1 MTDLSYAFT
10 IYFVTLGPVK
20 TIPAFFQATN
30 GADRRTILALAAR
43 SATVATAVALFAALF
58 ASGVLVTW
66 RVSVEAVAIAGGLVL
81 LMTSIRTLSR
91 FGPSEAAPPLEPG
104 STQSAPSFDTSWTGR
119 PVLSP
124 LAIPAIV
131 PPVGIVAI
139 LLFTALAAGDVTVQA
154 SLIGVLLVVMG
165 SNFVAMLCAGSI
177 MRMIGVPVFQVVGWV
192 FSALQAGLATQ
203 AIINSV
209 RGLNL

>member
-1 MTDLSYAFT
+1 MTDLGYAFT

-20 TIPAFFQATN
+20 TIPAFFQATR
-30 GADRRTILALAAR
+30 GADRRTVIAVATK
-43 SATVATAVALFAALF
+43 SAIVATAVALFAALF

-66 RVSVEAVAIAGGLVL
+66 RVSVEAVGIAGGVVL
-81 LMTSIRTLSR
+81 LMTSIHTLSR
-91 FGPSEAAPPLEPG
+91 F
-104 STQSAPSFDTSWTGR
+104 APSDTPPPAEARASQAATLDTSWTGR

-139 LLFTALAAGDVTVQA
+139 LLFAGLAPGDVLVQA
-154 SLIGVLLVVMG
+154 RLVGLLLVIMAA
-165 SNFVAMLCAGSI
+165 NFVAMICAGPI
-177 MRMIGVPVFQVVGWV
+177 MRVVGVPVFQVVGWV

-209 RGLNL
+209 RALSN